1 MYGLPV
7 IERWS
12 LVEVP
17 LYFYHYRENVDK
29 RRLSVFNTEIE
40 RECQRT
46 QPFEENKIDN
56 PTLLF
61 SFFSTFEMNQLAKSH
76 CHLLKITVILIKAL
90 FLVVSKK
97 FR

>member
-46 QPFEENKIDN
+46 QPFEKNKIDN
-56 PTLLF
+56 PTLFFFLF
-61 SFFSTFEMNQLAKSH
+61 FQLLTSTSQQK
-76 CHLLKITVILIKAL
+76 VI
-90 FLVVSKK
+90 VTS
-97 FR
+97 RTTP

>member
-46 QPFEENKIDN
+46 HPFEKKQDRQSHAF
-56 PTLLF
+56 F
-61 SFFSTFEMNQLAKSH
+61 SFFQL
-76 CHLLKITVILIKAL
+76 LT
-90 FLVVSKK
+90 
-97 FR
+97 

>member
-46 QPFEENKIDN
+46 HPFEKNKIDN
-56 PTLLF
+56 PTLFF
-61 SFFSTFEMNQLAKSH
+61 SFFQL
-76 CHLLKITVILIKAL
+76 LT
-90 FLVVSKK
+90 
-97 FR
+97 

>member
-40 RECQRT
+40 RECQRS
-46 QPFEENKIDN
+46 QPFEKNKVDN
-56 PTLLF
+56 PTLFF
-61 SFFSTFEMNQLAKSH
+61 SFFQLLTSTSQQK
-76 CHLLKITVILIKAL
+76 VI
-90 FLVVSKK
+90 VTS
-97 FR
+97 RTTP

>member
-7 IERWS
+7 LERGS

-46 QPFEENKIDN
+46 QPFEKNKIDN
-56 PTLLF
+56 PTLF
-61 SFFSTFEMNQLAKSH
+61 FFFFSTFDMNQLAKRH
-76 CHLLKITVILIKAL
+76 CHL
-90 FLVVSKK
+90 
-97 FR
+97 

>member
-12 LVEVP
+12 SVEVP
-17 LYFYHYRENVDK
+17 LYFYHYREKVDK

-46 QPFEENKIDN
+46 QPFEKNKIDN
-56 PTLLF
+56 PTL
-61 SFFSTFEMNQLAKSH
+61 FFFFFQLLTSTSQQK
-76 CHLLKITVILIKAL
+76 VI
-90 FLVVSKK
+90 VTS
-97 FR
+97 RTTP

>member
-46 QPFEENKIDN
+46 QPFEKNKIDN
-56 PTLLF
+56 PTL
-61 SFFSTFEMNQLAKSH
+61 FFFQLLPSTSQQK
-76 CHLLKITVILIKAL
+76 VI
-90 FLVVSKK
+90 VTS
-97 FR
+97 RTTP